1 MSGYGSFSSGRHAGR
16 RVGVR
21 VGAEVLDLTG
31 AAARLLPRRAAL
43 FADGTLDAL
52 LAAGPAVWGEV
63 AQAVA
68 GWVER
73 GSEHL
78 LPLADVGLHL
88 PYTVAD
94 YVDFYSSEHH
104 ATLAG
109 QLMRPGSDPL
119 PANWKHLP
127 VGYHGRAGT
136 VVVSGTAIHRPS
148 GQLAVGGEV
157 VFGPTARL
165 DLEAEVGFVVG
176 VPANAPVTKER
187 FAEHVFGVC
196 LVNDWSARDIQGWES
211 IPLGPFLG
219 KSFATS
225 VSPWV
230 VPLADLEAARLPPPP
245 RDVPLL
251 PYLDDTGDPP
261 WGLDLTLSVRING
274 HEVSRP
280 PARTTYWTAAQQ
292 LAHLTVNGAILRT
305 GDLYAS
311 GTVSGPAPDERGCLL
326 ELTHA
331 GTAPL
336 LLPDGAT
343 RTWLE
348 DGDEVVIT
356 ATAPGRGGSVVDLGE
371 VRGRVLPVR

>member
-31 AAARLLPRRAAL
+31 AAARLLPQRATL
-43 FADGTLDAL
+43 FANGTLDAL
-52 LAAGPAVWGEV
+52 LAAGPAVWAEV
-63 AQAVA
+63 AAAVA

-78 LPLADVGLHL
+78 LPLADVGMHL

-104 ATLAG
+104 ATLVG
-109 QLMRPGSDPL
+109 QLMRPGTDPL

-136 VVVSGTAIHRPS
+136 VVVSGTPIVRPS
-148 GQLAVGGEV
+148 GQVRSDGEV

-176 VPANAPVTKER
+176 VPATGPVPKER

-196 LVNDWSARDIQGWES
+196 LVNDWSARDVQGWES
-211 IPLGPFLG
+211 LPLGPFLG

-230 VPLADLEAARLPPPP
+230 VPLADLDPARVPPPP
-245 RDVPLL
+245 RDTPLL
-251 PYLDDTGDPP
+251 PYLDDASDPP
-261 WGLDLTLSVRING
+261 WGLDLALSLRING

-280 PARTTYWTAAQQ
+280 PLRTTYWTGAQQ
-292 LAHLTVNGAILRT
+292 LAHLTVNGATLRT

-311 GTVSGPAPDERGCLL
+311 GTVSGPASDERGCLL
-326 ELTHA
+326 ELTKA
-331 GTAPL
+331 GTEPL
-336 LLPDGAT
+336 ALPDGTT
-343 RTWLE
+343 RAWLE

-356 ATAPGRGGSVVDLGE
+356 ATAPGSSGTVVDLGE
-371 VRGRVLPVR
+371 VRGRVLPAP